1 MGQIKCDEWN
11 SNIKFHGSL
20 FPNLSQGHSKCTIEK
35 LHSNAIFRLI
45 FIESIHRLWPNCMNH
60 VFIIYNRNKK
70 QRINK
75 ESIMARK
82 KKNSTNTTQ
91 ATRPIKIAF
100 HYYGI
105 YFENSTLHIPQRIW
119 WWRGSLNCLFNSFSC
134 LCVCFVC
141 VFFLLVFVSSVFF
154 FFWHPIGYTI
164 LEFESMKRKKNKLIE
179 IAVKILFGKIEHR
192 FWSIW
197 KDDDKQ
203 QWTKKRS
210 NKYYDIACYGF

>member
-1 MGQIKCDEWN
+1 MEFKYQISWIIVSKSKSRSQQMHDWKTAFERN
-11 SNIKFHGSL
+11 FQIDFHWINTPL
-20 FPNLSQGHSKCTIEK
+20 MAK
-35 LHSNAIFRLI
+35 LY
-45 FIESIHRLWPNCMNH
+45 ESRI
-60 VFIIYNRNKK
+60 IIYNRNKK

-164 LEFESMKRKKNKLIE
+164 LEFESMKRKKINWLK
-179 IAVKILFGKIEHR
+179 
-192 FWSIW
+192 
-197 KDDDKQ
+197 
-203 QWTKKRS
+203 
-210 NKYYDIACYGF
+210 